1 MALHTYV
8 VINFI
13 FNYPLPQCFS
23 PAPRPV
29 SLLLSFTQ
37 IIQIHIYLDAVIAG
51 S

>member
-13 FNYPLPQCFS
+13 FNHPLPQCFS
-23 PAPRPV
+23 PAPRPA

-37 IIQIHIYLDAVIAG
+37 IIQIHIYLDAVIVG